1 MIHVALYQPVIP
13 PNTGNIARQCIGMNA
28 HLHLIGPLGFSM
40 TEKAFRRAG
49 LDYWQHLKL
58 TIHDTPEDFIAWLD
72 NRTPYL
78 ITKFG
83 EQRFDEPAY
92 KDGDI
97 LLFGSETKGLPDE
110 WHQLWPHT
118 RLNIPIL
125 GQIRSYNLSN
135 AVALVLGVASAN
147 AGILDTASFNTL
159 NDDII

>member
-49 LDYWQHLKL
+49 LDYWQRLKL
-58 TIHDTPEDFIAWLD
+58 TIHDTPDDFITWLD

-83 EQRFDEPAY
+83 EQRFDEPTY
-92 KDGDI
+92 QDGDI
-97 LLFGSETKGLPDE
+97 LLFGSETKGLPED
-110 WHQLWPHT
+110 WHQRWPNH

-135 AVALVLGVASAN
+135 TVALVLGVASAK
-147 AGILDTASFNTL
+147 AGILDTASFNTR
-159 NDDII
+159 ND